1 MRNRYQAGFS
11 LVEIAI
17 VLVVIG
23 LLLGALLKGQEL
35 INSAR
40 ARTFADLATDTQAAY
55 YGFIDRYNRVPGD
68 WNATAAGEAIGDLTI
83 ANGGDDSG
91 SIENPCPSCGTA
103 WQEPNAMWEQMSKS
117 GFIQGAY
124 DGTDVVP
131 NVNNNLTPVNPFS
144 ANIVLGRTNNYLGA
158 GASDRL
164 NLSLGRG
171 IPVDIAQEL
180 DIKLDDGVP
189 DAGVVRLGADGSAGV
204 FTPITDSNANCHNDP
219 GTGEV
224 YNIAS
229 DEQDCSIVYLF

>member
-1 MRNRYQAGFS
+1 MRKGYQAGFS
-11 LVEIAI
+11 IVEIAI

-23 LLLGALLKGQEL
+23 LLLGAILKGQEL

-40 ARTFADLATDTQAAY
+40 ARSFADLATDTQAAY

-68 WNATAAGEAIGDLTI
+68 WNASAAAEAIGDASI

-91 SIENPCPSCGTA
+91 SIENPCGTCGTA
-103 WQEPNAMWEQMSKS
+103 WQEPNALWEHISKS

-124 DGTDVVP
+124 DGTDEVP
-131 NVNNNLTPVNPFS
+131 TVSNNLTPVNPFS
-144 ANIVLGRTNNYLGA
+144 RGIVLGRTGDYLGA
-158 GASDRL
+158 GAGDRL

-189 DAGVVRLGADGSAGV
+189 DAGVVRLATDGATGV
-204 FTPITDSNANCHNDP
+204 FTPVTDSDANCHDDP

-224 YNIAS
+224 YDVGQ
-229 DEQDCSIVYLF
+229 DEQDCSLVYLF